1 MFSGKKS
8 VTYLKNKIKN
18 DNNNDNNNNS
28 VFHPER

>member
-1 MFSGKKS
+1 MFSGKKKS

-18 DNNNDNNNNS
+18 DNNNNS